1 VLLGWP
7 VGVGGLRHSAVLVSL
22 PFSALLRL
30 FTVIAP
36 MRRLL
41 AWRFDAAV
49 MLGVVSLPLRV

>member
-1 VLLGWP
+1 
-7 VGVGGLRHSAVLVSL
+7 LVSL

-30 FTVIAP
+30 FTVIVP